1 VLSYDAEAR
10 KETTT
15 SPEGRITT
23 TFYDAKGHPTR
34 FEPGPGVAPITY
46 EYDERGRLHRVAQG
60 KRAYTL
66 DYDGRD
72 RPNVRLDGTRRTEL
86 TYDDADRVIAIKRPG
101 GGTERYEYDAEGS
114 RTAVVQAGGQRHVLK
129 RDARGALE
137 AYEPLAGASF
147 TRAHDGDGRLTA
159 AGVDGDRTTYSY
171 ANGRATGAAWADAA
185 VEYGYDGTADRPA
198 SMTRAATGGGG
209 AEGSALSYDG
219 AQTTG
224 ITTTGTAAG
233 AYTFGYDD
241 NGFLTS
247 SKLVSGAQTVASAI
261 TRDKDGLVT
270 ADGPFA
276 IARGGAGGTASAITG
291 AGLTMALGRDDVGGL
306 ESRTLTVG
314 ANQRYKVALTRSDD
328 GRISRRT
335 ETVDG
340 VAHTYDYRYDDDG
353 RLLEVERDTGTAQA
367 AIVERYTYDVN
378 GNRKTRRLDGGAVET
393 ATFDDEDR
401 LTVRG
406 TTAYAYDGAGFLTER
421 GADRFDYS
429 ARGELLSATVG
440 TTTVTYRYDAL
451 GRRIARVQGA
461 QTTQYLYGDPSNPVR
476 VTATRS
482 AAGVLTTYRY
492 DDDGHLYAFERS
504 GQRFFVG
511 TDQVGTPRV
520 VTTATGAVVDKR
532 DYDSFGNLTSDSAP
546 TFDLPIGYAGGLEDR
561 VTGLVR
567 FGFRDLD
574 TVSGRWTAR
583 DPALYDGG
591 QANLYSYVGGDPVSL
606 RDPLGLWCAG
616 GSVYDGV
623 GGGATLCNTDEGWAV
638 CFEVGFGFGWAVGL
652 DNSKLPKDGE
662 SIIAEAKANI
672 PGFGVGIGVELN
684 NCGEV
689 ETTGSIDAIVVN
701 VNVGDGTLQLENPVM
716 EEGASAKIAAKV
728 CRRFGGK

>member
-1 VLSYDAEAR
+1 M
-10 KETTT
+10 T
-15 SPEGRITT
+15 
-23 TFYDAKGHPTR
+23 
-34 FEPGPGVAPITY
+34 
-46 EYDERGRLHRVAQG
+46 
-60 KRAYTL
+60 
-66 DYDGRD
+66 
-72 RPNVRLDGTRRTEL
+72 
-86 TYDDADRVIAIKRPG
+86 
-101 GGTERYEYDAEGS
+101 
-114 RTAVVQAGGQRHVLK
+114 RTA
-129 RDARGALE
+129 
-137 AYEPLAGASF
+137 
-147 TRAHDGDGRLTA
+147 T
-159 AGVDGDRTTYSY
+159 
-171 ANGRATGAAWADAA
+171 
-185 VEYGYDGTADRPA
+185 
-198 SMTRAATGGGG
+198 GGG
-209 AEGSALSYDG
+209 AEGSALAYDG

-247 SKLVSGAQTVASAI
+247 SKLVSGAQTVTSAI

-314 ANQRYKVALTRSDD
+314 ANQRYKVAITRSDD

-353 RLLEVERDTGTAQA
+353 RLLEVERDAGTAQA
-367 AIVERYTYDVN
+367 AIVERYTYDAN
-378 GNRKTRRLDGGAVET
+378 GNRKSRRLDGGAVET

-401 LTVRG
+401 LTARG

-440 TTTVTYRYDAL
+440 ATTVTYRYDAL
-451 GRRIARVQGA
+451 GRRVARVQGA
-461 QTTQYLYGDPSNPVR
+461 QITQYLYGDPSNPVR

-482 AAGVLTTYRY
+482 AGRGAHDLPLRRRRPAVRVRARRPAVLRRHRPGRHAARRDRRRRRGRRRARPTT
-492 DDDGHLYAFERS
+492 RS
-504 GQRFFVG
+504 
-511 TDQVGTPRV
+511 
-520 VTTATGAVVDKR
+520 ATCV
-532 DYDSFGNLTSDSAP
+532 SDSAP
-546 TFDLPIGYAGGLEDR
+546 AFDLPIGYAGGLEDR

-567 FGFRDLD
+567 FGFRDHD
-574 TVSGRWTAR
+574 TASGRWTAR

-652 DNSKLPKDGE
+652 DNAQA
-662 SIIAEAKANI
+662 AEGRRVDHRRGQGQHPRLRGRHRRRAQQLRRGRDHRLDRRDRRQRQCRRRHAAARE
-672 PGFGVGIGVELN
+672 PRRWRRGPRRRSRRRCAAGSAASRG
-684 NCGEV
+684 
-689 ETTGSIDAIVVN
+689 ETTRRRPRGRRAGLCQSLRDGFLDAL
-701 VNVGDGTLQLENPVM
+701 GLEGLDDEVA
-716 EEGASAKIAAKV
+716 GAELDRLEHLGLLTQRGAHDHARARIELDDLLAG
-728 CRRFGGK
+728 RRGRPSRAS

>member
-1 VLSYDAEAR
+1 MTTVTDADDRVTRIERDGDGTPLAIVAPGGARTTLEVGADGFLSRVEDAAGKATKLDYDAAGRLSELIDRRGGRHSFGYDDAGRLVRDEDPTGKAQTLSRKETDEGYIVTLTSPEGRKHTWEVGLRPDGDAFLEATGPSGAKTTSWVGIDGVATSRSRPGRRPSSPKAPTRAGARMSRSRASSSGARRAGARRRRRASARSSLADVSDPLSVRALTDTYTTNGRKSVLSYDAEAR

-66 DYDGRD
+66 RLRRAATGRTCASTA
-72 RPNVRLDGTRRTEL
+72 RPPHGADLRRRRPSHRHQAPRRRHGTLRVRRRGLPHRGRPGRRAASRAQARRPRRAGRRT
-86 TYDDADRVIAIKRPG
+86 
-101 GGTERYEYDAEGS
+101 S
-114 RTAVVQAGGQRHVLK
+114 RWR
-129 RDARGALE
+129 AR
-137 AYEPLAGASF
+137 AS

-314 ANQRYKVALTRSDD
+314 ANQRYKVAAHALRRRPDLPPD
-328 GRISRRT
+328 GDRRRRR
-335 ETVDG
+335 
-340 VAHTYDYRYDDDG
+340 AHL
-353 RLLEVERDTGTAQA
+353 RLPL
-367 AIVERYTYDVN
+367 
-378 GNRKTRRLDGGAVET
+378 RRRRAP
-393 ATFDDEDR
+393 
-401 LTVRG
+401 
-406 TTAYAYDGAGFLTER
+406 
-421 GADRFDYS
+421 
-429 ARGELLSATVG
+429 ARG
-440 TTTVTYRYDAL
+440 R
-451 GRRIARVQGA
+451 ARH
-461 QTTQYLYGDPSNPVR
+461 R
-476 VTATRS
+476 
-482 AAGVLTTYRY
+482 
-492 DDDGHLYAFERS
+492 HRS
-504 GQRFFVG
+504 G
-511 TDQVGTPRV
+511 
-520 VTTATGAVVDKR
+520 R
-532 DYDSFGNLTSDSAP
+532 D
-546 TFDLPIGYAGGLEDR
+546 R
-561 VTGLVR
+561 R
-567 FGFRDLD
+567 
-574 TVSGRWTAR
+574 
-583 DPALYDGG
+583 ALH
-591 QANLYSYVGGDPVSL
+591 L
-606 RDPLGLWCAG
+606 
-616 GSVYDGV
+616 
-623 GGGATLCNTDEGWAV
+623 
-638 CFEVGFGFGWAVGL
+638 
-652 DNSKLPKDGE
+652 
-662 SIIAEAKANI
+662 
-672 PGFGVGIGVELN
+672 
-684 NCGEV
+684 
-689 ETTGSIDAIVVN
+689 
-701 VNVGDGTLQLENPVM
+701 
-716 EEGASAKIAAKV
+716 
-728 CRRFGGK
+728 